1 MIKIILCSLLILAL
15 FISGCNLQEITNVDD
30 IKGFDWNDWNNKQIE
45 KEMQEENITHPPMD
59 VESYNAYIESLKA
72 KGILH

>member
-15 FISGCNLQEITNVDD
+15 FI
-30 IKGFDWNDWNNKQIE
+30 WNDWNNKQIE

>member
-1 MIKIILCSLLILAL
+1 MIRIILCSLLILTL
-15 FISGCNLQEITNVDD
+15 FISGCNLQENTTDD

-45 KEMQEENITHPPMD
+45 KAKQDENITHPPMD
-59 VESYNAYIESLKA
+59 VESFNAYIKSLKA